1 MLNLYVKAQNMLQTL
16 KDEAGQDSV
25 EYAIMIAIVAL
36 GVITSVGTI
45 STYISNKFASYAAS
59 L

>member
-1 MLNLYVKAQNMLQTL
+1 MTNLVMNAADLLQCI
-16 KDEAGQDSV
+16 KDEAGQDAV

-45 STYISNKFASYAAS
+45 STYISNEFASYAAS